1 MKIATLVISLLLVT
15 AVEGHP
21 PGPKE
26 RGYNPLD
33 HMVMPL
39 PNQEIITEIRG
50 HPTRPKERGSN
61 PLLHIFQ
68 KKLIFIQKILSFKKK
83 LLQHL
88 EQKFW

>member
-1 MKIATLVISLLLVT
+1 MKIATLAIALLLVT
-15 AVEGHP
+15 VIEGQP
-21 PGPKE
+21 PRPKE
-26 RGYNPLD
+26 RGNNSLD

-61 PLLHIFQ
+61 LLLHIFQ
-68 KKLIFIQKILSFKKK
+68 KKFTLIEKLLSFKKK
-83 LLQHL
+83 LLQHV